1 VRFLGHCPARQAF
14 ALGHILV
21 VPSRAESLPYVVLEA
36 AGAAVPVIA
45 TGVGG
50 IPEIFGPEATLL
62 PPGDPQ
68 RLAEAI
74 AAALDDPA
82 ATRARAEHLSHRI
95 RTLFSQDAMVEGVLD
110 GYREAIRVKSSRS
123 H

>member
-1 VRFLGHCPARQAF
+1 
-14 ALGHILV
+14 

-45 TGVGG
+45 SGVGG
-50 IPEIFGPEATLL
+50 IPEIFGPEAALL

-95 RTLFSQDAMVEGVLD
+95 RALFSQDAMVEGVLD
-110 GYREAIRVKSSRS
+110 GYWEAIRLKSSRS